1 MPNAC
6 RAAAVGGHD
15 AGVPGPAWRRA
26 RGQATR
32 SAPEAA
38 AGSRARRHIARSAPA
53 TASDR
58 RRVRQPQAVR
68 PGGRRPAATPHDGGR
83 RRRANP
89 PPRPPVED
97 DAPPAEAFFAL
108 IESRDDPGA
117 GPPLIKRRR
126 TRWAARLTYLGL
138 LAAPVVF
145 SMIILNR
152 KTSWF
157 TVEERMRYDG
167 SGTYPRNIYT
177 PKHISHW
184 YFVALGGA
192 FIWIM
197 LTLLCVLQL
206 EPGPGEKVDEGEDAA
221 WVPARDVKKIAP
233 LPYESDMSCD
243 ESALSG
249 DDASHRKSSEWDKR
263 HRRRIAG
270 TAARRRG
277 PETSPNGRSATTM
290 RMSVAPGPAVAVR
303 APVGPVALQL
313 RREAVVRRRVDRRV
327 VRLGVQEPRG
337 REGRVRLEQVN
348 ARRAA
353 ARVEPYFAVDLGV
366 RDDAHA
372 LPIKFLHGVARQEP
386 AVHEPRAVEGRAF
399 SVPGERVDA
408 RVRREDPFRGT
419 PAPEEEDGVGRVARG
434 VDVARL
440 QFRGMTYR

>member
-1 MPNAC
+1 MSARP
-6 RAAAVGGHD
+6 RPGHAVRPRG
-15 AGVPGPAWRRA
+15 RR
-26 RGQATR
+26 RG
-32 SAPEAA
+32 
-38 AGSRARRHIARSAPA
+38 RARRHIARSAPA

-58 RRVRQPQAVR
+58 RRPTDQAVR

-83 RRRANP
+83 RRRATAATTG
-89 PPRPPVED
+89 RGRR
-97 DAPPAEAFFAL
+97 AAAEASPH
-108 IESRDDPGA
+108 ESRDDPGA

-270 TAARRRG
+270 TK
-277 PETSPNGRSATTM
+277 
-290 RMSVAPGPAVAVR
+290 V
-303 APVGPVALQL
+303 
-313 RREAVVRRRVDRRV
+313 
-327 VRLGVQEPRG
+327 
-337 REGRVRLEQVN
+337 
-348 ARRAA
+348 
-353 ARVEPYFAVDLGV
+353 
-366 RDDAHA
+366 
-372 LPIKFLHGVARQEP
+372 LPTR
-386 AVHEPRAVEGRAF
+386 
-399 SVPGERVDA
+399 
-408 RVRREDPFRGT
+408 
-419 PAPEEEDGVGRVARG
+419 
-434 VDVARL
+434 
-440 QFRGMTYR
+440 